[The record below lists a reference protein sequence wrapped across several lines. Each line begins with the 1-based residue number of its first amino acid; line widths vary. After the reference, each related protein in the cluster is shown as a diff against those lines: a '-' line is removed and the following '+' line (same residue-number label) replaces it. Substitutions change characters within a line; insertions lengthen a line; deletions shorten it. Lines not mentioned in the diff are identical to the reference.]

1 MLGDVLL
8 IGEIHKQAAIDIF
21 ECVMADRVKKGDDYK
36 YIIGVSGESG
46 SGKSELAH
54 VLANLLKNESIR
66 AKLLHIDN
74 YYKIPPLLRH
84 EWRKTHGIETVGL
97 EEIDWRLLNENIL
110 DFKED
115 RESMM
120 PCVDIISE
128 QVDKLITDFR
138 KVNILVL
145 DGLYALNANSIDMK
159 IFIDLTYHETK
170 MAQLVREKES
180 YDTFREKVLEQEHQ
194 IISKY
199 KEHADI
205 IVDKSYKVIKVN
217 KCKK

>member
-8 IGEIHKQAAIDIF
+8 IGEIHKQAAIEIF
-21 ECVMADRVKKGDDYK
+21 EYVMADRVKKGDNYK
-36 YIIGVSGESG
+36 YMISVSGESG

-74 YYKIPPLLRH
+74 YYKIPPLLRF
-84 EWRKTHGIETVGL
+84 EWRKTHGIESVGL
-97 EEIDWRLLNENIL
+97 QEIDWRLLNENIL

-138 KVNILVL
+138 KVNVLVL
-145 DGLYALNANSIDMK
+145 DGLYAQTTDSIDMK

-170 MAQLVREKES
+170 MAQLVREKET
-180 YDTFREKVLEQEHQ
+180 YDSFREKVLEQEHQ

-199 KEHADI
+199 KDDADI
-205 IVDKSYKVIKVN
+205 IVDKTYQVIKVN
-217 KCKK
+217 KC

>member
-8 IGEIHKQAAIDIF
+8 IGEIHKQAAIEIF
-21 ECVMADRVKKGDDYK
+21 EYVMADRVKKGDNYK
-36 YIIGVSGESG
+36 YMISVSGESG

-74 YYKIPPLLRH
+74 YYKIPPLLRF

-97 EEIDWRLLNENIL
+97 QEIDWRLLNENIL

-138 KVNILVL
+138 KVNVLVL
-145 DGLYALNANSIDMK
+145 DGLYAQTTDSIDMK

-170 MAQLVREKES
+170 MAQLVREKET
-180 YDTFREKVLEQEHQ
+180 YDSFREKVLEQEHQ

-199 KEHADI
+199 KDDADI
-205 IVDKSYKVIKVN
+205 IVDKTYQVIKVN
-217 KCKK
+217 KC